1 MHTINAYSRVTA
13 EFSLNWK
20 SREATHREKFWAHP
34 VSFWRD
40 VLSPSLVSALRGK
53 SLGDEAEITLSADQF
68 PTPYQK
74 NRRILV
80 RPHQFRGTNASGEP
94 IAPIPGRY
102 YPQGMLHGVG
112 GIYQATIIPCRFLGD
127 EGEKWVFDLNHPL
140 VGYDL
145 KLTMK
150 ILDVQEQQKERG
162 GRCEDWLERIT
173 SDGPGMQARFQGDA
187 SGYFTSENFKRSD
200 ERPDDRFYQEPRLVQ
215 HLDSNARA
223 TISKEYARLL
233 PPGSKV
239 LDCMGSWDSHLPE
252 SLELADLTVLGMNK
266 IELAQNARAT
276 QRLVQDLNTNT
287 QLNLDDA
294 SFDAIICTASIE
306 YLTNPLKTLS
316 ELKRV
321 LRPGGVITL
330 AFSNRWFP
338 PKVIQAWTQMHE
350 FERLGWV
357 SELLHTT
364 GGFTNLHTLSQRGW
378 PRPADDPHQELWFSD
393 PVYMVWAYKA

>member
-1 MHTINAYSRVTA
+1 MQMIDTYSRVTA
-13 EFSLNWK
+13 EFSLSWSSK
-20 SREATHREKFWAHP
+20 EATHVEKLWAHP

-40 VLSPSLVSALRGK
+40 ILNPSLVNALKGK
-53 SLGDEAEITLSADQF
+53 SVGDEAEITLPADLF
-68 PTPYQK
+68 TTPYQITK
-74 NRRILV
+74 KIQV
-80 RPHQFRGTNASGEP
+80 RPHQFRGTNAAGEP

-112 GIYQATIIPCRFLGD
+112 GIYLATLTPCRFLGA
-127 EGEKWVFDLNHPL
+127 EGEKWIFDLNHPL
-140 VGYDL
+140 AGYDL

-173 SDGPGMQARFQGDA
+173 SDGPGMQTRFQGDT
-187 SGYFTSENFKRSD
+187 SGYFAPESFERSD
-200 ERPDDRFYQEPRLVQ
+200 QRVDELFYREPRLVQ
-215 HLDSNARA
+215 HLDSQARA
-223 TISKEYARLL
+223 TISGEYSRLI
-233 PPGSKV
+233 PQGSTV

-252 SLELADLTVLGMNK
+252 TLELAGLTVLGMNEE
-266 IELAQNARAT
+266 ELAHNTRAT
-276 QRLVQDLNTNT
+276 QRLVQDLNTLP
-287 QLNLDDA
+287 QLPLDDA
-294 SFDAIICTASIE
+294 SYDAVICTASVE
-306 YLTNPLKTLS
+306 YLTHPLRTLS

-321 LRPGGVITL
+321 LRPGGVIAF

-338 PKVIQAWTQMHE
+338 PKAIQAWTEMHE

-364 GGFTNLHTLSQRGW
+364 GGLSKLHTLSRRGW
-378 PRPADDPHQELWFSD
+378 PRPADDPHQDLWNSD